1 MFRNYP
7 VKSDPFKNLN
17 RITMKRPD
25 EPISYRTAGNYNGPE
40 LILSSKEGKY
50 RSIVE
55 NSIHAFFL
63 TLSDGSILEINH
75 AACRMFGYPPA
86 ELKKLKRWDFI
97 DHDDP
102 RLLNALDQ
110 REKNGFAM
118 TEATAIKKNGER
130 FPVEITSALFTDT
143 DGIRKTSTMVSDIS
157 VRKKAEKLIEESEQR
172 YKIFIQETTEGIW
185 RIELNEPIDISA
197 PVDEMVD
204 SCFEHAYIAEC
215 NDAYAAMYGFEKAA
229 ELTGIPLKKIWPKE
243 NAICRE
249 YFTKFFTNNFRV
261 TQEISNEFNRNGDE
275 ITFINTLTGIVEGN
289 LLKRA
294 WGIRKNITQQ
304 KKAETAL
311 AESEYRLRAIIH
323 TDPEC
328 IKLLSREGTILEMNP
343 AGLAMIEAESP
354 DQVIGKN
361 AYNIIMPGYQDGFKK
376 MVQHVFEGRKEK
388 MLFRIRGLKGREL
401 WMETHCVPFRNAAGE
416 ITAMLSVTRD
426 ITESK
431 NAQAQLLASEE
442 QYRQLFNN
450 NPASILIWDLE
461 TLNIIEVNETAISL
475 YGYSKDEFQQLTVL
489 DIRPEEDHDKFLE
502 LVEQARE
509 DKFAKKTM
517 RWRHLNSK
525 GNVIMMEISS
535 HNIIYKGYRAV
546 LAMCTDITEKVRLEN
561 SLNEERKIRH
571 KQITEAV
578 ITGQEKERMQLGEE
592 LHDNINQILA
602 STKLFLECSL
612 KDKNPRTDLVIES
625 KHLVEK
631 AMTEIRKLSKSLL
644 PPSLGEVGL
653 LQALNELADTIKQVN
668 ELSVSIQWKDVCENE
683 LSNKLKLTV
692 FRIVQEQLN
701 NVIKHA
707 DAGNIVISLSK
718 SENALCVIVKDNGKG
733 FEPELK
739 RNGVGIRNITSR
751 AEVNNGTVFINSKPG
766 EGCELIVNFPLA
778 KKQ

>member
-1 MFRNYP
+1 M
-7 VKSDPFKNLN
+7 L
-17 RITMKRPD
+17 TG
-25 EPISYRTAGNYNGPE
+25 E
-40 LILSSKEGKY
+40 EGKY

-63 TLSDGSILEINH
+63 TLSDGSILEINN
-75 AACRMFGYPPA
+75 AACKMFGYLPA
-86 ELKKLKRWDFI
+86 ELKQLKRWDFI
-97 DHDDP
+97 DHNDP
-102 RLLNALDQ
+102 RLLNALDL

-118 TEATAIKKNGER
+118 TEATGIKKNGER
-130 FPVEITSALFTDT
+130 FPVEITSAFFIDT
-143 DGIRKTSTMVSDIS
+143 DGLRKTSTMVSDIS
-157 VRKKAEKLIEESEQR
+157 IRKEAEKLIEESEQR
-172 YKIFIQETTEGIW
+172 YKIFIQESTEGIW

-197 PVDEMVD
+197 PVEEMVER
-204 SCFEHAYIAEC
+204 CFEHAYIAEC

-229 ELTGIPLKKIWPKE
+229 ELTGIPLHKIWPKE

-249 YFTKFFTNNFRV
+249 YFTKFFRNNFKV
-261 TQEISNEFNRNGDE
+261 TEEISNEYNRNGDAV
-275 ITFINTLTGIVEGN
+275 TFINVLTGIVEGN
-289 LLKRA
+289 FLKRA

-304 KKAETAL
+304 KKSEEAL
-311 AESEYRLRAIIH
+311 AESEYRLRAIIQ

-361 AYNIIMPGYQDGFKK
+361 AFNIILPEYRAAFEKLVKD
-376 MVQHVFEGRKEK
+376 VFEGGQEK
-388 MLFRIRGLKGREL
+388 LIFRIKGLKGREL

-461 TLNIIEVNETAISL
+461 TLNIIEVNETAIEL
-475 YGYSKDEFQQLTVL
+475 YGYSKNEFQQLTVL

-546 LAMCTDITEKVRLEN
+546 LAMCTNITEKVQLEN

-571 KQITEAV
+571 QQITEAV
-578 ITGQEKERMQLGEE
+578 ITGQEKERTQLGEE

-602 STKLFLECSL
+602 STKLYLECSL
-612 KDKNPRTDLVIES
+612 KDDNPRVDLVTES
-625 KHLVEK
+625 KLLIEK

-653 LQALNELADTIKQVN
+653 LQALNELADNIKQLN
-668 ELSVSIQWKDVCENE
+668 ELSISIQWKDVCENE
-683 LSNKLKLTV
+683 LSNKLKLTI

-707 DAGNIVISLSK
+707 DAREVLISLSK
-718 SENALCVIVKDNGKG
+718 DGDALQVIVKDNGVG
-733 FEPELK
+733 FEPDLK
-739 RNGVGIRNITSR
+739 RNGVGLRNITSR
-751 AEVNNGTVFINSKPG
+751 AEVNNGIVFINSKPG
-766 EGCELIVNFPLA
+766 EGCELIVNFSLEKA
-778 KKQ
+778 LKSA